1 MEKLEKHI
9 KDKLE
14 ARQISPSPR
23 AWEKIAAQT
32 VQAPTKRGNRKLVY
46 FIAAGFIGLLLTS
59 IFFFRKD
66 TPVQEIQLAEQD
78 IQIDSGDA
86 PKNDAV
92 VLETEEQQVEVASD
106 SVEGHAGSV
115 GSNLEI
121 PQMESITLA
130 DNDETPQTPIQDS
143 FLEENNSLITEK
155 INEVVAQVR
164 LLESVNTEVS
174 DAEVD
179 SLLRAAQRDIL
190 SEQLFTPEGGVDAMA
205 LLTEV
210 EDELDESFRDQI
222 FDALKDGYFKLRTAV
237 ADRNN

>member
-9 KDKLE
+9 KEKLE
-14 ARQISPSPR
+14 TRQISPSPR
-23 AWEKIAAQT
+23 AWEKIAVQT

-46 FIAAGFIGLLLTS
+46 FIAAGLIGLLLTS

-66 TPVQEIQLAEQD
+66 TPVQEIQIVEQNT
-78 IQIDSGDA
+78 QNDSGSA

-92 VLETEEQQVEVASD
+92 VLGTEAQEE
-106 SVEGHAGSV
+106 SVILDGGEEHIPSAA
-115 GSNLEI
+115 SNLEI
-121 PQMESITLA
+121 PQMESIILA
-130 DNDETPQTPIQDS
+130 DKDEIPQSPVQDS

-174 DAEVD
+174 DAEID

-190 SEQLFTPEGGVDAMA
+190 SEQLFTPDGGVDAMA

-210 EDELDESFRDQI
+210 EDELDESFRNQI